1 MVLEPVP
8 LGRSISILSSSRPR
22 REGRGERDRDLDGL
36 VSRDLVKRLAYLP
49 EDDIFLSPLRLLRR
63 GGGMDERDLESEG
76 LRRRRGGLMLLFL
89 PTGVPLRLRGY
100 LRGGDLERLRE
111 RDGERGD
118 ILRRLAGG
126 GLRLFLALYRRSR
139 SRGEGEGE
147 IERGLRRLLGG
158 GEREMEREV
167 ERRGGV
173 GLRMVVGDRRLRG
186 GGAGDRDR
194 VRERELLSREGE
206 RRRGGDLILLAMG
219 DRASLEVID
228 LERRRGGDRDENRR
242 RGGPCK
248 YIMSFF

>member
-8 LGRSISILSSSRPR
+8 LGRSISILSSSRFR
-22 REGRGERDRDLDGL
+22 REGRGERDLDLDGL
-36 VSRDLVKRLAYLP
+36 VSRDLLKRLAYLP

-63 GGGMDERDLESEG
+63 GGGIGERDLESEG
-76 LRRRRGGLMLLFL
+76 LRRRRSGVMLLFL

-111 RDGERGD
+111 PDGERGD

-126 GLRLFLALYRRSR
+126 GLRLPLALYRRSR
-139 SRGEGEGE
+139 SRGGGEGE

-173 GLRMVVGDRRLRG
+173 GLRMVFGDGRLRG
-186 GGAGDRDR
+186 GGGGDRDR

-219 DRASLEVID
+219 ERASLEIMD
-228 LERRRGGDRDENRR
+228 LER
-242 RGGPCK
+242 
-248 YIMSFF
+248 

>member
-139 SRGEGEGE
+139 SRGGEGE

-219 DRASLEVID
+219 DRVSLEVID